1 MKKIYIIVTI
11 IMTVM
16 SSCTSVD
23 SPQTEEEA
31 SLSSYSSVQT
41 SHRHDS
47 LKKEY
52 PRIKKYFENVVGGT
66 PLVVP
71 LIGSSD
77 VIMPVSVNNDDTI
90 DEVFLVQ
97 HTKKLYSYHVYK
109 IRAVLRIFTD
119 HDMTYNVLVS
129 NCFMAKVVEISGFNY
144 QEIKKI
150 NNNEWNGH
158 TVRRPIPIIDF
169 RRDESSENDTHASPN
184 QARSSDATS

>member
-1 MKKIYIIVTI
+1 MKNIYIIVI
-11 IMTVM
+11 VIMVAING
-16 SSCTSVD
+16 CTSE
-23 SPQTEEEA
+23 SPKTEEV
-31 SLSSYSSVQT
+31 SSPSYSSVQT
-41 SHRHDS
+41 DSHRHDS
-47 LKKEY
+47 VKKEY

-77 VIMPVSVNNDDTI
+77 MVVPVSVNNNDTI
-90 DEVFLVQ
+90 DKVYLVQ
-97 HTKKLYSYHVYK
+97 FTHKLYNYRVYK
-109 IRAVLRIFTD
+109 IHSVLRIFTEQ
-119 HDMTYNVLVS
+119 DMTYNVLVS
-129 NCFMAKVVEISGFNY
+129 NRFMAKVVEISGFNY